1 MSRTRQPAVERE
13 YHNVTADITLTP
25 GDVGRTF
32 GNVGATGTVV
42 ITLPAVAN
50 CPIGGDIIIL
60 SCADQTLTVSG
71 TAGEFIALNDVAA
84 NSVSLQ
90 TSSEK
95 AGGGFRLT
103 AVGPATA
110 ATKWHVSMMTEET
123 QTVTVAT

>member
-42 ITLPAVAN
+42 ITIPSAAN
-50 CPIGGDIIIL
+50 CPLGGDLKFL
-60 SCADQTLTVSG
+60 SCADQTLTISG
-71 TAGEFIALNDVAA
+71 TAGEIIALNDVAA
-84 NSVSLQ
+84 NSVSLG

-95 AGGGFRLT
+95 ASGGFVLT

-110 ATKWHVSMMTEET
+110 ATKWHVAYQTEET
-123 QTVTVAT
+123 QTVTVVS